1 MKREERLP
9 PAIRSFH
16 PQPTPPMLV
25 NEIARLFGARMRM
38 HDLEGVMTQDSARLI
53 MRVLS
58 HGDGCSQ
65 LELVRLT
72 HLKPPTVSVTLR
84 RMEDE
89 GLVRREQNEN
99 DLRAVRVFLTEEG
112 KRHNQEVR
120 QRLSKMDAELMAGF
134 SEEETEQL
142 RQMLVR
148 MRDNILPA
156 YMKNNS

>member
-1 MKREERLP
+1 
-9 PAIRSFH
+9 
-16 PQPTPPMLV
+16 
-25 NEIARLFGARMRM
+25 MRM

-53 MRVLS
+53 MRILG

-65 LELVRLT
+65 LDLVRLT

-84 RMEDE
+84 RMEEE
-89 GLVRREQNEN
+89 GLVRRVQNEN

-112 KRHNQEVR
+112 KRHNQSVR
-120 QRLSKMDAELMAGF
+120 QRLSEMDAELMAGF
-134 SEEETEQL
+134 SEEETELL
-142 RQMLVR
+142 RQMLMR

>member
-1 MKREERLP
+1 MKKEEILP
-9 PAIRSFH
+9 PVIRSFH
-16 PQPTPPMLV
+16 SQPTPPMLV

-38 HDLEGVMTQDSARLI
+38 HDLEGVMTQDSARQI

-84 RMEDE
+84 RMENE

-112 KRHNQEVR
+112 KLHNQSVR
-120 QRLSKMDAELMAGF
+120 QRLSEMDAELMAGF

-142 RQMLVR
+142 RLMLVR